1 MFFALLA
8 HNATVI
14 PVEVV
19 EIGGIVMGFCRGVG
33 CAACIISPW
42 RALEKGN
49 QNHFMDLE
57 LKKMFFHQAPWGLN
71 QDKKGNVS
79 DSAMFA
85 IITCWYSCPSGPG
98 SVL

>member
-57 LKKMFFHQAPWGLN
+57 LKKIFFP
-71 QDKKGNVS
+71 
-79 DSAMFA
+79 
-85 IITCWYSCPSGPG
+85 PSSLGFKSRQEG
-98 SVL
+98 KR